1 MGLLHGIYMA
11 NTVVLLFRFP
21 NSAMNVHL
29 LISDGSCPLW
39 IITNVNLFRV
49 IITVHL
55 AFYSKFHGMLDSDV
69 PVPILSSGHAS

>member
-1 MGLLHGIYMA
+1 MGLLHGLHMA

-29 LISDGSCPLW
+29 LISDGSCILW
-39 IITNVNLFRV
+39 IITDVNLFRV
-49 IITVHL
+49 IITVSL
-55 AFYSKFHGMLDSDV
+55 GLYSKFHGMLDSDV